1 MPRQARLDAPG
12 VFQHVI
18 ARGIEKTRIF
28 CDELDYTFFIK
39 RLGEL
44 LVENHFNC
52 FAWVLIPNHFH
63 LLLRTGPIP
72 LATFMRRLMTSY
84 ATYYNR
90 RYNRSGH
97 LFQNRYKSFVCEE
110 DPYFLELV
118 RYIHLNPLRS
128 GLVKDLKELKRYPW
142 CGFGVLIGSHKNSW
156 QEIDEVLK
164 YFGNQ
169 VAEARANCTKFMED
183 GIKQGRRPEFS
194 GGGLTHRNKDNKS
207 LPKAKERNSEDA
219 HDPRILGSPHFR
231 KEIFANLRLQQ
242 FSEKNGLQMTLKDL
256 TEKVAT
262 WSNLSTTDVTSGSK
276 RGQIVRARAMLSYLA
291 IRLKKMKAMEL
302 AGFLNVS
309 PSAISKCVLSGEKA
323 VKENP
328 GIIDQLLK

>member
-28 CDELDYTFFIK
+28 RDEVDYRFFIN

-44 LVENHFNC
+44 VEENHFDC
-52 FAWVLIPNHFH
+52 FAWVLLPNHFH
-63 LLLRTGPIP
+63 LLLRTGHIP

-90 RYNRSGH
+90 RHKRSGH

-128 GLVKDLKELKRYPW
+128 GLVKDMEELKRYPW
-142 CGFGVLIGSHKNSW
+142 CGFRVLMGIYKNSW
-156 QEIDEVLK
+156 QEVDEVLK

-169 VAEARANCTKFMED
+169 VGEARAAYRKFMED
-183 GIKQGRRPEFS
+183 GIKQGRRPDLS
-194 GGGLTHRNKDNKS
+194 GGRLTHHSKDNKN
-207 LPKAKERNSEDA
+207 LPKVKERDSEDPY
-219 HDPRILGSPHFR
+219 DPRILGGAHFR
-231 KEIFANLRLQQ
+231 KKIFARIQQ
-242 FSEKNGLQMTLKDL
+242 FEKKNALRMTLKDL
-256 TEKVAT
+256 TEKVAKCC
-262 WSNLSTTDVTSGSK
+262 NLSTSDITSGSK
-276 RGQIVRARAMLSYLA
+276 CAQIAKARAVLSYLA
-291 IRLKKMKAMEL
+291 IRLKRMKAIEL
-302 AGFLNVS
+302 ADFLNVS
-309 PSAISKCVLSGEKA
+309 PSAISKCVLRGEKV
-323 VKENP
+323 VKEYP
-328 GIIDQLLK
+328 GIIDQKMK

>member
-12 VFQHVI
+12 VLQHVI

-28 CDELDYTFFIK
+28 CDELDYRFFIK

-44 LVENHFNC
+44 LGENHLNC

-90 RYNRSGH
+90 LYNRSGH

-128 GLVKDLKELKRYPW
+128 GLVNDIEELKRYPW
-142 CGFGVLIGSHKNSW
+142 CGFGVLMGRHKNSW
-156 QEIDEVLK
+156 QEVDEVLK

-169 VAEARANCTKFMED
+169 IGEARANYRKFMED

-194 GGGLTHRNKDNKS
+194 GSRLTHRNKDTES
-207 LPKAKERNSEDA
+207 LPKAKKQSFEDS
-219 HDPRILGSPHFR
+219 HDPRILGGADFT
-231 KEIFANLRLQQ
+231 KKIFASLQQ
-242 FSEKNGLQMTLKDL
+242 VEEKNTLRMTLKDL

-262 WSNLSTTDVTSGSK
+262 WSNLSTTDITSGSK
-276 RGQIVRARAMLSYLA
+276 RAQIVRARAVLSYLA
-291 IRLKKMKAMEL
+291 IRLKKMKVIEL
-302 AGFLNVS
+302 ADFLNVS
-309 PSAISKCVLSGEKA
+309 PSAISKCVLIGEKV
-323 VKENP
+323 VKEYP
-328 GIIDQLLK
+328 GIMDQLLK

>member
-12 VFQHVI
+12 VLQHVI

-28 CDELDYTFFIK
+28 RDEVDYRFFIK

-44 LVENHFNC
+44 LEENHFDC
-52 FAWVLIPNHFH
+52 FAWVLLPNHLH

-90 RYNRSGH
+90 RHKRSGH

-128 GLVKDLKELKRYPW
+128 GLVRDLEELKRYPW
-142 CGFGVLIGSHKNSW
+142 CGFSVLMGVHKNSW
-156 QEIDEVLK
+156 QEVDEVLK

-169 VAEARANCTKFMED
+169 VAEARAAYRKFMED
-183 GIKQGRRPEFS
+183 GIKQGRRPDLS
-194 GGGLTHRNKDNKS
+194 GGRLIRQNKDNNN
-207 LPKAKERNSEDA
+207 LPKAKARDSEDLY
-219 HDPRILGSPHFR
+219 DPRILGGANFR
-231 KEIFANLRLQQ
+231 KEIFASIQQ
-242 FSEKNGLQMTLKDL
+242 FEKKSALQMTLKDL
-256 TEKVAT
+256 AEKVAK
-262 WSNLSTTDVTSGSK
+262 WFNLSTNDITSGSK
-276 RGQIVRARAMLSYLA
+276 RAQIAKARAVLSYLA
-291 IRLKKMKAMEL
+291 IRLKRMKAIEL
-302 AGFLNVS
+302 ADFLNVS
-309 PSAISKCVLSGEKA
+309 PSTISKCVLRGGKV
-323 VKENP
+323 VKEDS
-328 GIIDQLLK
+328 GIIEQIMG